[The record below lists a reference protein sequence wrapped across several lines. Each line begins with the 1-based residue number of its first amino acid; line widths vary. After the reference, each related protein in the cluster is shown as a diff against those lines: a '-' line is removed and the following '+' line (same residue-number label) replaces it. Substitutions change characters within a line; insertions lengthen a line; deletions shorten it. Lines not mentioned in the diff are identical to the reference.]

1 MQRAVRAMPQA
12 TCRKQ
17 EINRRFSTPVGK
29 RANGTG
35 SPNRVIARSGRV
47 FFGRLCRVRRKS
59 QFMRTVFFA
68 LCPRPYRA
76 QARGIRQS
84 GNDGRDLSG
93 SDYPRR
99 SGWLRRTSAL
109 TSADKRDFRHELHCP
124 RRDCHLC
131 PTCQGLVSTT
141 VGAGPHW
148 HGGRHPAWLCRPGAW

>member
-1 MQRAVRAMPQA
+1 MRCSVRPMPQA
-12 TCRKQ
+12 TCRQQ
-17 EINRRFSTPVGK
+17 EINRGFSAPSGKKGGDGLVGLRDWKVGQCVFGAPLSCAKKVSIHADRFLWTV
-29 RANGTG
+29 
-35 SPNRVIARSGRV
+35 SPSVSSPGAGDS
-47 FFGRLCRVRRKS
+47 
-59 QFMRTVFFA
+59 A
-68 LCPRPYRA
+68 A
-76 QARGIRQS
+76 

-109 TSADKRDFRHELHCP
+109 TSADKRDFRHELYCP

-148 HGGRHPAWLCRPGAW
+148 HGGRHPTWLCRPGAW